1 MSNSQPA
8 LQDKDG
14 QGQGMGLTT
23 QGDAAKGFL
32 VKHNPLQLL
41 QTKKRHV
48 PSVGSLIFYKMQ
60 EYFQLNSLLTLQ

>member
-1 MSNSQPA
+1 
-8 LQDKDG
+8 
-14 QGQGMGLTT
+14 MGLTT

-60 EYFQLNSLLTLQ
+60 EYFQLNSLLTLP